1 MSQASGAA
9 YVFPGQG
16 AQHVGMGQDL
26 HEHHASARD
35 VFEEADAALGF
46 KLSDICFS
54 GPEEVLV
61 RTDNVQPAVLTTSIA
76 CLRAAQE
83 TARTRIPTPDFVAGH
98 SLGEYTA
105 LVAAGTLEF
114 GDALWLVRR
123 RGELMYRAGEIA
135 PGSMLALIGIDRSLV
150 EQICRETN
158 TEISNVNSPVQ
169 VVISGAVDALN
180 SASALAK
187 DRGARRIIPLK
198 VSGAFHSSLMEP
210 VLEEFADVLQSVA
223 FLAPSI
229 PVIGNVT
236 GRPLQDTQQIREELL
251 QQLRCCIQWQACV
264 EHMAQ
269 NGGITSFYEFGP
281 GTVLTGL
288 IRRIYSSVN
297 TFNVRGCEDL
307 AQLESAASV

>member
-1 MSQASGAA
+1 
-9 YVFPGQG
+9 
-16 AQHVGMGQDL
+16 MGQDL
-26 HEHHASARD
+26 HEHYTSARQ

-46 KLSDICFS
+46 GLSDICFS

-83 TARTRIPTPDFVAGH
+83 TVGWQIPAADSVAGH

-105 LVAAGTLEF
+105 LVVAGTLRF
-114 GDALWLVRR
+114 DDALWLVRR

-150 EQICRETN
+150 EHICRETK

-180 SASALAK
+180 VASALAK
-187 DRGARRIIPLK
+187 ERGARRIIPLK

-210 VLEEFADVLQSVA
+210 VLEEFADVLQSVP
-223 FLAPSI
+223 FLTPSV
-229 PVIGNVT
+229 PVVANVT
-236 GRPLQDTQQIREELL
+236 GRPLENTQQVREELL
-251 QQLRCCIQWQACV
+251 QQLRHCIQWQACV
-264 EHMAQ
+264 DYMTQEA
-269 NGGITSFYEFGP
+269 GITSFYEFGP

-288 IRRIYSSVN
+288 IRKIDPSVN

-307 AQLESAASV
+307 AELESAASV